1 MSRTLTPLRVGPRFN
16 YTTTPTK
23 IINDTFTSRN
33 TSDDM
38 LDEIKKLS
46 YLINNL
52 PATINNNKIAHIKEL

>member
-1 MSRTLTPLRVGPRFN
+1 MSRTLTPLRGGPRFN

-38 LDEIKKLS
+38 LDEIKRLS
-46 YLINNL
+46 YLVNNL
-52 PATINNNKIAHIKEL
+52 PSTINNNKIAQIKEL